1 MAQIHL
7 SFLSLQ
13 VSWSTL
19 TPYRLVT
26 TGADGLAR
34 TWDVREACLK
44 RYGRMIGERPEYL
57 LQVQGK
63 DVSSE
68 DKNDSDGAGSSGP
81 NGENGVAIPPLPVRG
96 ENGSENAA
104 APAAAAAE
112 PPLPLIPPP
121 PLPLPADGGPNGNQ
135 ANGVGNAD
143 NDGADAGE
151 FVANDNMDAGVKLVS
166 KLQHGATLD
175 ERLGG
180 PGTRS
185 RRSAVKVICVAR
197 CPYGGHF
204 ATGSDDGIC
213 RVWQEEDNSSVETVD
228 SHFCAFPS
236 TEKDAP
242 TRTSR
247 RKS

>member
-1 MAQIHL
+1 
-7 SFLSLQ
+7 
-13 VSWSTL
+13 
-19 TPYRLVT
+19 
-26 TGADGLAR
+26 
-34 TWDVREACLK
+34 
-44 RYGRMIGERPEYL
+44 MIGERPEYL
-57 LQVQGK
+57 LRVQGK

-68 DKNDSDGAGSSGP
+68 DKNDSDGAGSSGL
-81 NGENGVAIPPLPVRG
+81 NGVAIPPLPVRG

-104 APAAAAAE
+104 AAE
-112 PPLPLIPPP
+112 PPLPVIPPP

-135 ANGVGNAD
+135 NQANGVGNAD
-143 NDGADAGE
+143 IDGADAGE

-213 RVWQEEDNSSVETVD
+213 RVWQEEDNSLVETVD
-228 SHFCAFPS
+228 SHFGASPS

-247 RKS
+247 RKSWKGILRSANLCMKLEAFSHASFSFCRHDVRSAAVYL